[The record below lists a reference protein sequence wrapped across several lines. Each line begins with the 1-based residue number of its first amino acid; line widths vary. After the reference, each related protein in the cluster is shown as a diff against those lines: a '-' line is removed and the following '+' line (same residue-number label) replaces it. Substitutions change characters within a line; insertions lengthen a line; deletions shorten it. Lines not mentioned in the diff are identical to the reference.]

1 MHQNTKDQALFEYFL
16 KKIIEWYKEKAEI
29 KDELSHPNN
38 LSKMTILKLY
48 FFVCTLDKELFNN
61 STFYA
66 MRFGPVCSEL
76 LDAINQESLGKYIID
91 ANGLQVEPSKKTK
104 RETQIDSST
113 RTLIDKCNKAIE
125 KLKEINDRLVIT
137 PALDL
142 AHLSHSWLCW
152 RNAWGLAEIK
162 KSRAEKMRF
171 QDIEDESI
179 KNYE

>member
-1 MHQNTKDQALFEYFL
+1 MNQNTKDQVLFRYFL
-16 KKIIEWYKEKAEI
+16 KKIVEWYKEKAEV

-76 LDAINQESLGKYIID
+76 LDAINQKMLGEYIID
-91 ANGLQVEPSKKTK
+91 SNGLSINISANQEKTSSNDSTTTDLTSKC
-104 RETQIDSST
+104 EI
-113 RTLIDKCNKAIE
+113 AIE
-125 KLKEINDRLVIT
+125 KLKKINDRLVIT